1 MLSPPHAT
9 DAVDRAVADG
19 RKLVRL
25 QLMARAAGWAVAV
38 ALLGPLL
45 LLLFG
50 STWFPPA
57 LLWVGLIGGIATA
70 TAIWRKAQTSDYEIA
85 QALDRS
91 WECADQV
98 STACYFGSEADASSD
113 EIRAQREM
121 AARASDGRVA
131 GEALALKTP
140 VAAWCAAAVLLAVA
154 SLVGVRYSVAPQ
166 LALESSLPPLLFPG
180 WAGESS
186 EELAA
191 ALITD
196 RADDEADGDRNA
208 TRSDEH
214 LAEARDAAGPTPLNI
229 DPVAALG
236 EDGASAAPEV
246 EGLDAQADA
255 GDQLSFEDPGS
266 RDDQGPAGDEGSP
279 DEQGSNLDRQAE
291 SMERQDADGDWGQQS
306 NSLLDRLK
314 EALKQLSEG
323 RDPESPQ
330 TAQQDPGSQ
339 QEGSNAENSPEA
351 SEEGSAE
358 AANGQGAPAEAAM
371 EADESESENPM
382 QAAQGGGD
390 YSGSGNEGEG
400 QSEGA
405 AGDGEGTKE
414 IEKRLAQQAA
424 FEALE
429 EFYLQ
434 RAEELSGDVLVETT
448 TGEASAAATPY
459 RLQQGSHRDNSGL
472 ALRDEAPA
480 AYRTFV
486 ENYFREIRLK
496 EE

>member
-1 MLSPPHAT
+1 
-9 DAVDRAVADG
+9 
-19 RKLVRL
+19 
-25 QLMARAAGWAVAV
+25 
-38 ALLGPLL
+38 
-45 LLLFG
+45 
-50 STWFPPA
+50 
-57 LLWVGLIGGIATA
+57 
-70 TAIWRKAQTSDYEIA
+70 
-85 QALDRS
+85 
-91 WECADQV
+91 
-98 STACYFGSEADASSD
+98 
-113 EIRAQREM
+113 
-121 AARASDGRVA
+121 
-131 GEALALKTP
+131 
-140 VAAWCAAAVLLAVA
+140 LLAVA

-191 ALITD
+191 ALIAD
-196 RADDEADGDRNA
+196 RAANEADGDRNA
-208 TRSDEH
+208 TRSDEQ

-314 EALKQLSEG
+314 EALKKLSEG

-339 QEGSNAENSPEA
+339 QEGSNAEGSPEA

-382 QAAQGGGD
+382 QAAQDGGD

-405 AGDGEGTKE
+405 AGDGEGSKE
-414 IEKRLAQQAA
+414 IEQRLAQQAA